1 MRQRKALVTG
11 FEPYGG
17 RGSNPAFELA
27 RGIDGASIAGLTV
40 AGRGLPVQYDGLQ
53 ARLQNLIV
61 AEKPDLVISVGL
73 WPGES
78 MIRLERV
85 AHKLA
90 NFDIPDNAGS
100 RIRDGDVQS
109 NGAVALK
116 ASWPVRR
123 IQERMLAEGVPARL
137 SETAG
142 TFLCNVTL
150 YACLET
156 LEKQGGQRL
165 CGFMHVPYMPA
176 QVAELIAEV
185 GREGTQELGQRAD
198 LASMDLAVMRR
209 ALDLALE
216 VCADELGG

>member
-17 RGSNPAFELA
+17 RGSNPAFDLA
-27 RGIDGASIAGLTV
+27 RGIDGASIAGMKI
-40 AGRGLPVQYDGLQ
+40 AGRGLPARFEGLR
-53 ARLQNLIV
+53 ARLEDLIET
-61 AEKPDLVISVGL
+61 EKPDLVISIGL
-73 WPGES
+73 WPGEN
-78 MIRLERV
+78 MIRLERF
-85 AHKLA
+85 AHNLA
-90 NFDIPDNAGS
+90 DFDIPDNAGS
-100 RIRDGDVQS
+100 RIRDGDLQS

-142 TFLCNVTL
+142 TFLCNATL
-150 YACLET
+150 YSCLET
-156 LEKQGGQRL
+156 LEKQSGRRL
-165 CGFMHVPYMPA
+165 CGFMHVPYLPA
-176 QVAELIAEV
+176 QVAELIGEI
-185 GREGTQELGQRAD
+185 GREGKEELGQRAD

-209 ALDLALE
+209 ALELALE

>member
-27 RGIDGASIAGLTV
+27 HGIDGASIAGLAVT
-40 AGRGLPVQYDGLQ
+40 GRGLPVRFEGLRQ
-53 ARLQNLIV
+53 RLEDLI
-61 AEKPDLVISVGL
+61 ETENPDVVISVGL
-73 WPGES
+73 WPSEN
-78 MIRLERV
+78 MIRLERF
-85 AHKLA
+85 AHNLA
-90 NFDIPDNAGS
+90 DFEIPDNTGN
-100 RIRDGDVQS
+100 RTRDSDLQS

-123 IQERMLAEGVPARL
+123 IQERMLAGGIPARL

-150 YACLET
+150 YGCLQA
-156 LEKQGGQRL
+156 LEKRNGRRL

-176 QVAELIAEV
+176 QVAELIDSI
-185 GREGTQELGQRAD
+185 GREGTEELGQRAD
-198 LASMDLAVMRR
+198 LASMDLAIMRR
-209 ALDLALE
+209 ALELALE
-216 VCADELGG
+216 VCAGELAS